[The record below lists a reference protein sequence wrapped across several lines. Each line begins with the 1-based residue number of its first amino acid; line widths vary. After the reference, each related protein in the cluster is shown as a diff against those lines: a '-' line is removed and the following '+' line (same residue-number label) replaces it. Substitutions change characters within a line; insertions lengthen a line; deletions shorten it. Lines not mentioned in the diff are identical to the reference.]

1 MFNVGDRVR
10 LKYRPWTVHTVVR
23 VYDVTCTDGVTRTR
37 VDFPKHPRDVW
48 GPSVFASEVE
58 LVK

>member
-1 MFNVGDRVR
+1 MFKVGDRVR

-23 VYDVTCTDGVTRTR
+23 VYDVTSTDGVVRTI
-37 VDFPKHPRDVW
+37 VEFPKHPRDYW
-48 GPSVFASEVE
+48 GPTAFAGGVE